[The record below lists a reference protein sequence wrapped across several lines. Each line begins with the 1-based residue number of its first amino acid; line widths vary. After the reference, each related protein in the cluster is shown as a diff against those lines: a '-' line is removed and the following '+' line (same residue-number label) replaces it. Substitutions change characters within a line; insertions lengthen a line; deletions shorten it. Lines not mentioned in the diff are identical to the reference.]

1 MTDCTQLTL
10 GFHPRFP
17 VEVVFDAP
25 ETSSDGGALLLR
37 QMDDRLKLSERFSAC
52 LPDIRDPRL
61 IVHERLEQSRQ
72 RIFQIALGYE
82 DCNDATALRLDPL
95 LRVACDLTAEDET
108 RLSSQPTL
116 SRLENAVDMKS
127 IKKLLKRIEGDYVS
141 SFSSAPEVVV
151 LDIDTTDNP
160 THGQQQLTF
169 FHGFY
174 DQHMYHPMM
183 VFDGIT
189 GQLITAILRPGNAH
203 AARGG
208 MGVLRRIIL
217 ALKRRF
223 PRTSVVVRADAGFA
237 VPRLMAM
244 LEALKAELGDV
255 DYLVGLAQNS
265 ILRRLGAPAM
275 AAANAQFAAGHDYV
289 RHFDSFRYAAAT
301 WPHERLVVMKAERSE
316 KGENPRFI
324 VTSIEGFPPAW
335 MYDAYCE
342 RGQCENFIKDFKNA
356 LKADRL
362 SCETFTANF
371 FRLLEHAAA
380 YVLMHALRV
389 EAGKQS
395 PSLATVQMDTLRL
408 RLLKVAA
415 TVKQSARRILVRLPR
430 AFPLASTF
438 AAISGALVTL
448 NL

>member
-151 LDIDTTDNP
+151 LDIDTTDDP

-356 LKADRL
+356 LKAE
-362 SCETFTANF
+362 SA
-371 FRLLEHAAA
+371 LL
-380 YVLMHALRV
+380 
-389 EAGKQS
+389 
-395 PSLATVQMDTLRL
+395 
-408 RLLKVAA
+408 
-415 TVKQSARRILVRLPR
+415 
-430 AFPLASTF
+430 
-438 AAISGALVTL
+438 
-448 NL
+448 

>member
-1 MTDCTQLTL
+1 MTDCTQVTL

-17 VEVVFDAP
+17 VQVVFDAP

-37 QMDDRLKLSERFSAC
+37 RMDDRLGLSERFSAC
-52 LPDIRDPRL
+52 LPDVRDPRF

-82 DCNDATALRLDPL
+82 DCNDAGALRLDPL
-95 LRVACDLTAEDET
+95 LKVACDLTPEDET

-127 IKKLLKRIEGDYVS
+127 IKKLLKQIEGDYVS
-141 SFSSAPEVVV
+141 SFKSAPEVVV
-151 LDIDTTDNP
+151 LDIDTTDDP

-183 VFDGIT
+183 VFDGMT
-189 GQLITAILRPGNAH
+189 GQLVTAILRPGNTH

-217 ALKRRF
+217 AVKRRF
-223 PRTSVVVRADAGFA
+223 PSTSIVVRADAGFA
-237 VPRLMAM
+237 VPRLMAT
-244 LEALKAELGDV
+244 LEGLKAELGDV
-255 DYLVGLAQNS
+255 DYLFGLAQNA

-289 RHFDSFRYAAAT
+289 RHFDSFRYAAET

-389 EAGKQS
+389 EAGRQS

-430 AFPLASTF
+430 AFPLANIF

>member
-1 MTDCTQLTL
+1 MTDCTQLAL

-25 ETSSDGGALLLR
+25 ETSSDGGVLLLR
-37 QMDDRLKLSERFSAC
+37 QMDDQLKLSERFSAC
-52 LPDIRDPRL
+52 LPDIRDPRF

-82 DCNDATALRLDPL
+82 DCNDARALRLDPL
-95 LRVACDLTAEDET
+95 LRVACDLTPGDET

-116 SRLENAVDMKS
+116 SRLENAVDMKA
-127 IKKLLKRIEGDYVS
+127 IKKLLKQIEGDYVS
-141 SFSSAPEVVV
+141 SFASAPEVVV
-151 LDIDTTDNP
+151 LDIDTTDDP

-189 GQLITAILRPGNAH
+189 GQLITAILRPGNTH
-203 AARGG
+203 AARGS

-223 PRTSVVVRADAGFA
+223 PRTSIVVRADAGFA

-255 DYLVGLAQNS
+255 DYLVGLAQNA

-289 RHFDSFRYAAAT
+289 RHFDSFHYAAET
-301 WPHERLVVMKAERSE
+301 WPQERLVVMKAERSE

-371 FRLLEHAAA
+371 FRLMEHAEA

-438 AAISGALVTL
+438 AAISVSLVTL